1 MLAGFAGVSRM
12 YGRRQTMTKRTMK
25 AKYRKASTMGSRTK
39 LVSTLALLAGALLAY
54 GAWAAVRA
62 HRNLVTFNVR
72 NMEVRQVVRKIERQ
86 TWQRVVVNK
95 DVQGRVTLEVRN
107 APLEAVLDL
116 VAGQVSARSSHL
128 YPIYHNKSSLKE
140 LQKLLQQESGE
151 NAEAKRWTN
160 FASRGRVGGGGFR
173 GGFDGMDP
181 ATNKLINLRFE
192 DKQPSAAALTLGF
205 ATRAQIVPEDGI
217 DLRVN
222 LEIKNATPEEA
233 VKKFAKALYRNWD
246 DLYVLQASR
255 FGPGRG
261 PGELDP
267 EVMRERTSARLE
279 ALPPEQRARIEE
291 IRNLSPEERQA
302 RMQARME
309 DPATQQRMIDRSL
322 NEIRNSTPEQMV
334 QRKRQRRQMMQ
345 NFQPPGQ
352 GAQSP
357 R

>member
-1 MLAGFAGVSRM
+1 ME
-12 YGRRQTMTKRTMK
+12 
-25 AKYRKASTMGSRTK
+25 SRTK

-54 GAWAAVRA
+54 GAWIAVRA

-86 TWQRVVVNK
+86 TWKRVVVNK

-128 YPIYHNKSSLKE
+128 YPIYHRKSSLEE
-140 LQKLLQQESGE
+140 LQTILQQQSGE

-160 FASRGRVGGGGFR
+160 FASRGRVGGGGGFR
-173 GGFDGMDP
+173 GGFDGMDS
-181 ATNKLINLRFE
+181 ATNRLINLRFE
-192 DKQPSAAALTLGF
+192 DKQPSVAALTLGF
-205 ATRAQIVPEDGI
+205 ATQAQIVPEDGI

-246 DLYVLQASR
+246 NLYVLQASR
-255 FGPGRG
+255 FGSGRG

-267 EVMRERTSARLE
+267 EAMRERMSARLE

-352 GAQSP
+352 GTQP
-357 R
+357 LR